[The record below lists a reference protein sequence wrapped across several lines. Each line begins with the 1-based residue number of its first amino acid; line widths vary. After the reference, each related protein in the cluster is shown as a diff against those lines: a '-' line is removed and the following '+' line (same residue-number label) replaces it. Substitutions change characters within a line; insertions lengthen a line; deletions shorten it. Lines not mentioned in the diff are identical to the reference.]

1 MPRAATEV
9 MQSIL
14 FSTVLDA
21 VEALKGVAKG
31 VPNNLLREIQ
41 RLHPNTTF
49 EDLPPELQQAI
60 ATSVRAAFTRLL
72 KEGYSVSP
80 SGSAPPPRP
89 PVNRHGGP
97 GGGGP
102 RQGRGPGRGPRPG
115 GGRPGAGA
123 GKPGGGKPGGGKP
136 PRKPQS

>member
-1 MPRAATEV
+1 MPRAANEV

-31 VPNNLLREIQ
+31 VPNNLLREVQ
-41 RLHPNTTF
+41 RIHPNTTF
-49 EDLPPELQQAI
+49 EDMPPELQQAI
-60 ATSVRAAFTRLL
+60 TTSVRAAFTRLL
-72 KEGYSVSP
+72 KEGYSVNP
-80 SGSAPPPRP
+80 SGSAPPRP
-89 PVNRHGGP
+89 PVSRHGGP

-115 GGRPGAGA
+115 GRPGG
-123 GKPGGGKPGGGKP
+123 GGGGKPGGKP

>member
-1 MPRAATEV
+1 MPRAANEV

-41 RLHPNTTF
+41 RIHPNTTF
-49 EDLPPELQQAI
+49 EDMPPELQQAI

-72 KEGYSVSP
+72 KEGYSVNP
-80 SGSAPPPRP
+80 SGSAPPRP
-89 PVNRHGGP
+89 PVSRHGGP

-115 GGRPGAGA
+115 GGRPG
-123 GKPGGGKPGGGKP
+123 GGKPGGKP

>member
-21 VEALKGVAKG
+21 VGALKGVAKG

-80 SGSAPPPRP
+80 SGSAPQRP
-89 PVNRHGGP
+89 PLNRHGGP

-102 RQGRGPGRGPRPG
+102 RQGRGPSRGPRPG
-115 GGRPGAGA
+115 GRPG
-123 GKPGGGKPGGGKP
+123 GGGKPSGKP
-136 PRKPQS
+136 PRKPPS

>member
-1 MPRAATEV
+1 MPRAANEV

-41 RLHPNTTF
+41 RIHPNTTF

-72 KEGYSVSP
+72 KEGYSVNP
-80 SGSAPPPRP
+80 SGSAPPRP
-89 PVNRHGGP
+89 PVTRHGGP

-115 GGRPGAGA
+115 GGRPG
-123 GKPGGGKPGGGKP
+123 GGGKPGGKP

>member
-1 MPRAATEV
+1 MPRAANEV

-21 VEALKGVAKG
+21 VEALKGVARG

-49 EDLPPELQQAI
+49 EDMPPELQQAI

-72 KEGYSVSP
+72 KEGYSVNP
-80 SGSAPPPRP
+80 SGSAPPRP
-89 PVNRHGGP
+89 PVTRHGTP
-97 GGGGP
+97 GGGP

-115 GGRPGAGA
+115 GGRPG
-123 GKPGGGKPGGGKP
+123 GGGKPGGKP

>member
-1 MPRAATEV
+1 MPRAANEV

-21 VEALKGVAKG
+21 VEALKGAAKG
-31 VPNNLLREIQ
+31 VPNNLFREIQ
-41 RLHPNTTF
+41 RLHQNTTF

-60 ATSVRAAFTRLL
+60 TTSVRAAFTRLL

-80 SGSAPPPRP
+80 SGSVPPRP
-89 PVNRHGGP
+89 PVTRHGPPGG

-115 GGRPGAGA
+115 GR
-123 GKPGGGKPGGGKP
+123 PGGGNKSSGKP

>member
-1 MPRAATEV
+1 MPRAANEV

-41 RLHPNTTF
+41 RIHPNTTF

-80 SGSAPPPRP
+80 SGSAPPRP
-89 PVNRHGGP
+89 PVSRHGGP

-102 RQGRGPGRGPRPG
+102 RQGRGAGRGPRPG
-115 GGRPGAGA
+115 GRPG
-123 GKPGGGKPGGGKP
+123 GGGKPSGKP
-136 PRKPQS
+136 PRNPQS